1 MIRCLLPIILLLSPL
16 SAAENGVTHD
26 TITLGMSSALSGPSE
41 QLGQHIKQGS
51 QLYFD
56 EVNRK
61 GGVFGRKIQVISLD
75 DGYEPIRTVENTRLL
90 LLQKDIFALFG
101 YVGTPTSHAI
111 LPLLE
116 SSKVPYLMPFTG
128 AAFLRTPTRPTI
140 YNLRASYQQEAVAQ
154 IHYLINSRKYTKIGL
169 LIQADE
175 FGLALE
181 EALHTA
187 LAEHK
192 LTPVITTRFRRNTSD
207 IKAALLALE
216 QHDLEAVSLVGT
228 YKPLS
233 ELINLGFEHQ
243 FKPTF
248 ATVSFASSKELFK
261 HIKYPSDII
270 VSEVVPNPSTC
281 QLEIC
286 FEFRALA
293 KAQGMTEYNQ
303 VSFEGFINAKVFI
316 ETASSCGR
324 QLNQTCLLNKLT
336 SLSGDFYGL
345 EINSDKSDH
354 QGLKHV
360 YMSFS
365 H

>member
-1 MIRCLLPIILLLSPL
+1 
-16 SAAENGVTHD
+16 
-26 TITLGMSSALSGPSE
+26 MSNALSGPSK
-41 QLGQHIKQGS
+41 QIGQHIKLGS
-51 QLYFD
+51 HLYFD

-61 GGVFGRKIQVISLD
+61 GGVSGRKIKVISLD
-75 DGYEPIRTVENTRLL
+75 DGYEPIRTVENTRSLL
-90 LLQKDIFALFG
+90 LKKDIFALFG

-111 LPLLE
+111 LPLLG
-116 SSKVPYLMPFTG
+116 SSQVPYLMPFTG
-128 AAFLRTPTRPTI
+128 ADFLRTKTRPTI
-140 YNLRASYQQEAVAQ
+140 FNLRASYQQEAFAL
-154 IHYLINSRKYTKIGL
+154 INYLVNSRKYTKIGL

-181 EALHTA
+181 EALHKA

-192 LTPVITTRFRRNTSD
+192 MLPVVTTRFRRNTSD
-207 IKAALLALE
+207 IKAALLTLE
-216 QHDLEAVSLVGT
+216 QYDLEAVSLVGT

-233 ELINLGFEHQ
+233 ELINIGFEHQ

-270 VSEVVPNPSTC
+270 VSEVVPNPTTC

-286 FEFRALA
+286 FEFRDLA
-293 KAQGMTEYNQ
+293 NKQGMTEYNQ
-303 VSFEGFINAKVFI
+303 VSFEGFINAKAFV
-316 ETASSCGR
+316 EAASSCGR
-324 QLNQTCLLNKLT
+324 KLTQACLLEKLT
-336 SLSGDFYGL
+336 SLSSDFYGL
-345 EINSDKSDH
+345 EINSDKNDH